1 LLRAPGALDPR
12 SIPFISFLE
21 EDTMHRS
28 LRRALVPGAVA
39 ALAFLPR
46 AVLAAGEA
54 DPWGHLLQGVI
65 GTVIFGLLGIVLA
78 VLGQKVFEWTT
89 PYSVR
94 KELEEDQNTAVAIVM
109 ASMTLG
115 ISIIIAAT
123 ILS

>member
-1 LLRAPGALDPR
+1 
-12 SIPFISFLE
+12 
-21 EDTMHRS
+21 MHRS
-28 LRRALVPGAVA
+28 LRRALIPGAVA
-39 ALAFLPR
+39 ALAFVPR
-46 AVLAAGEA
+46 TVLAAGEA
-54 DPWGHLLQGVI
+54 DPWSHLIQGVI